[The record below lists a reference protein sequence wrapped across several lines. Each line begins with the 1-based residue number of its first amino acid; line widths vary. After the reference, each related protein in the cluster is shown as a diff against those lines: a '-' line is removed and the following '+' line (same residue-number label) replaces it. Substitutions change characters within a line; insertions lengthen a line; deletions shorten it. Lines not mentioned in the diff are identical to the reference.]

1 MKIFFKKCKK
11 EIILFL
17 LSLVFACVFPAII
30 FMTFSLKYYSFLMNK
45 MGNLILLT
53 DNTFF
58 TTLINNRII
67 YNLIFFVG
75 SFIILQTSQ
84 FFSGYLSSKS
94 IPYITRSLKKK
105 AFDHALELPLEN
117 FKDKNSSN
125 IEKNVLNFSDSILN
139 LMGLSFF
146 FIENISAISTILFM
160 VFGVKSL
167 FIFVVFW
174 IMAILFIGYILLH
187 PIANLSSEREILQ
200 NEQSGFMS
208 ECLQNIVVYKIF
220 SCKHFINNS
229 FNKIEDKDMK
239 LSSRINLRFGS
250 TRFIFG
256 MTNILCLSLGI
267 IFIIHIKMVNV
278 EIDALLFFNW
288 FFQLTVK
295 FWAILWNALPL
306 FFLIGKVKSSLE
318 FINTKLDHKNE
329 NLQKIQET
337 QQITIKNLNFQY
349 SGSPILKNF
358 SLNISKEFIL
368 IQGKSGSGKSTILNL
383 ILQLEKTP
391 KKTIFINNVD
401 ITNISNL
408 YENISYLPQNDLIFN
423 KSVGDNIVLDKPYD
437 ERKFKY
443 LYDILELN
451 DIVPFSETFNR
462 SCGAVGTKISG
473 GQAKRISICRM
484 LLFDKPDNILI
495 LDEPFNNLSQNII
508 DKFLLILEKEK
519 QNRIII
525 AIDHSN
531 ALLSLK
537 DRILNL

>member
-1 MKIFFKKCKK
+1 MSKI
-11 EIILFL
+11 
-17 LSLVFACVFPAII
+17 
-30 FMTFSLKYYSFLMNK
+30 
-45 MGNLILLT
+45 GNLILL
-53 DNTFF
+53 DNNTFL
-58 TTLINNRII
+58 TTLINNKII
-67 YNLIFFVG
+67 YNLIFFFG

-146 FIENISAISTILFM
+146 FVENISAIVTILFM
-160 VFGVKSL
+160 VFCVKSL
-167 FIFVVFW
+167 FIFVIFW
-174 IMAILFIGYILLH
+174 IIVILFLGYILLV

-208 ECLQNIVVYKIF
+208 ECLQNIIVYKIF
-220 SCKHFINNS
+220 SCKNFINNS
-229 FNKIEDKDMK
+229 FDKIEDKEMK
-239 LSSRINLRFGS
+239 LSSRINIHFGS

-256 MTNILCLSLGI
+256 MTNILCLSLGV
-267 IFIIHIKMVNV
+267 IFIIYMKMFNA
-278 EIDALLFFNW
+278 EINSLLFFNW

-295 FWAILWNALPL
+295 FWGILWNVLPL

-318 FINTKLDHKNE
+318 FINIKLDYKNE
-329 NLQKIQET
+329 NLQKIQEI
-337 QQITIKNLNFQY
+337 QQITIKNLSFQY
-349 SGSPILKNF
+349 YGNPVLKNF
-358 SLNISKEFIL
+358 SLNLSREFLL

-383 ILQLEKTP
+383 ILQLEKAS
-391 KKTIFINNVD
+391 KNTIFINNID

-437 ERKFKY
+437 KDRLKY

-484 LLFDKPDNILI
+484 LLFDKPNNILI

-508 DKFLLILEKEK
+508 DKFLLILQKEK

-531 ALLSLK
+531 TLLPLK
-537 DRILNL
+537 DKILNI